1 MNILSPSILAADFN
15 ILGRQLKEI
24 KEAGCTWVHIDVM
37 DGMFVPSI
45 SFGIPV
51 IASIRKESDLFF
63 DTHLMIREPSRYI
76 NEFKEAGADGLTI
89 HVEAC
94 NNVEETLKSI
104 REAGMKPGLS
114 LCPETSFEDIKK
126 YIPLCDLILVMSV
139 RPGFGGQKIMP
150 ETLEKAKLIRKEIDR
165 VNPSCRL
172 EMDGGIRIDNVNEV
186 LDSGV
191 DTVVAG
197 TAIFRGDIK
206 ENVKNMK
213 NAGKNFI

>member
-15 ILGRQLKEI
+15 ILGKQLKEI
-24 KEAGCTWVHIDVM
+24 REAGCEWVHIDVM

-63 DTHLMIREPSRYI
+63 DTHLMIREPARYI
-76 NEFKEAGADGLTI
+76 DEFKAAGADGLTV

-94 NNVEETLKSI
+94 THVAATLNAI

-114 LCPETSFEDIKK
+114 LCPETPFEDIKK

-150 ETLEKAKLIRKEIDR
+150 ETLEKAKLIRKEIDK

-172 EMDGGIRIDNVNEV
+172 EMDGGIRADNIDEV
-186 LDSGV
+186 LKSGV

-197 TAIFRGDIK
+197 TAVFHGNIK
-206 ENVKNMK
+206 ENV
-213 NAGKNFI
+213 AGLIKSWN